1 MKEVNKMKFVV
12 MKGRD
17 GTPGSV
23 RCDYSIFDIFEVK
36 SKNIK
41 NEFKKYSFEKFGE
54 MGGNVKTMEQDVSFH
69 EKNIY
74 LDDGK
79 LFAEKVMKFQ
89 HTHSYF
95 MFIPVMNFNL

>member
-23 RCDYSIFDIFEVK
+23 RCDYSIFDVIEVN

-41 NEFKKYSFEKFGE
+41 NEFKNILSR
-54 MGGNVKTMEQDVSFH
+54 NSVKWVVM
-69 EKNIY
+69 
-74 LDDGK
+74 LK
-79 LFAEKVMKFQ
+79 LWNR
-89 HTHSYF
+89 
-95 MFIPVMNFNL
+95 MFLSI

>member
-1 MKEVNKMKFVV
+1 MKFVV

-36 SKNIK
+36 SKDIK
-41 NEFKKYSFEKFGE
+41 TELRKYSFRKFHE
-54 MGGNVKTMEQDVSFH
+54 MGGNAKTMEQDVSFH

-74 LDDGK
+74 LDDGS

-89 HTHSYF
+89 HTHSYY
-95 MFIPVMNFNL
+95 MFIPLVNFNV